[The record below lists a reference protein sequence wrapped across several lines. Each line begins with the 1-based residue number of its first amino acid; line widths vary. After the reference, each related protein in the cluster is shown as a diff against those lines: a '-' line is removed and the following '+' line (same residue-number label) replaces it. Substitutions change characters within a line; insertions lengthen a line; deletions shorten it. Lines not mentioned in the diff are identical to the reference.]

1 MEPEP
6 QPVEILLVEDEPASA
21 RLVQE
26 ALKGSTVAL
35 HLRVAQDGEQA
46 LAMVRREGCY
56 ARAAVPDLILLDLRL
71 PRKDGFAVLSELKQ
85 DAAFT
90 CIPVVMLT
98 TSSTEADIE
107 HSYALGAN
115 AYVVKPRNLGQ
126 VMTVISSIADFW
138 CASASLP
145 RFPATPEALRPGN
158 CLGVSEVSA

>member
-1 MEPEP
+1 MESES

-71 PRKDGFAVLSELKQ
+71 PRMDGFAVLSELKQ

-98 TSSTEADIE
+98 TSSSETDIE
-107 HSYALGAN
+107 QSYALGAN

-126 VMTVISSIADFW
+126 VMTVITSIADFW
-138 CASASLP
+138 CAAATLSSTHSLP
-145 RFPATPEALRPGN
+145 
-158 CLGVSEVSA
+158 